1 MIDDERHP
9 PQKNNKILWEIPEKK
24 SGVIFLLNVSGV
36 STGNKEI

>member
-9 PQKNNKILWEIPEKK
+9 PPKIIKFFGKFQKK